1 MEKNKTFCVIEDN
14 IPNRK
19 LFSMLIQRGG
29 YKVANF
35 GNASDALQWLKENNV
50 DLIILDILLPD
61 MNGSEVLSNI
71 KQFPHLQNTKV
82 IAITGFSSNYDKEK
96 FLSMGFDGFMAKPIY
111 TATFVSDLEKFLN
124 N

>member
-29 YKVANF
+29 YEVADF
-35 GNASDALQWLKENNV
+35 GNASDALQWLKENYV

-61 MNGSEVLSNI
+61 MNGSDVLSNI

>member
-14 IPNRK
+14 SVNRK
-19 LFSMLIQRGG
+19 LFSMLIKRSG
-29 YKVANF
+29 YNIVDF
-35 GNASDALQWLKENNV
+35 GNANDALQWLKDNYV

-71 KQFPHLQNTKV
+71 RQFSHLQNTKV

-96 FLSMGFDGFMAKPIY
+96 FLSMGFDGFLAKPIN
-111 TATFVSDLEKFLN
+111 TATFVADLEQFFK
-124 N
+124 